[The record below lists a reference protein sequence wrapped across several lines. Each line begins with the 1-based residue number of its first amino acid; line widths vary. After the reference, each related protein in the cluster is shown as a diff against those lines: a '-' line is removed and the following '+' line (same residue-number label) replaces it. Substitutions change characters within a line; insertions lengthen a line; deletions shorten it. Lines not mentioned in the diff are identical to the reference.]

1 MSDTSDPKQWI
12 TRDDV
17 LPNIVRDTT
26 GRTIHLAAS
35 TLRAFA
41 QFALTAAWL
50 KQCNLLSDE
59 AQSLYGE
66 WAQANEHARHL
77 LGDFDDSVA
86 GTVTRRALGMLL
98 RPQIARD
105 AATDEVTALLREDD
119 AVKNLLADGDWS
131 AAAEAIA
138 RACIGAYHAAL
149 VEAVR

>member
-1 MSDTSDPKQWI
+1 MTP
-12 TRDDV
+12 T
-17 LPNIVRDTT
+17 
-26 GRTIHLAAS
+26 AS

-50 KQCNLLSDE
+50 QQCNLLSPE
-59 AQSLYGE
+59 AQTLYGE
-66 WAQANEHARHL
+66 WTQANEHARHL
-77 LGDFDDSVA
+77 LGDFDASVSSVA
-86 GTVTRRALGMLL
+86 ISRALGMLL

-105 AATDEVTALLREDD
+105 VATDEVTALLREDD

-131 AAAEAIA
+131 ASAEAIA